1 MDFYL
6 LFPWSKCWIFHIP
19 PTCKTELNKA
29 FSLTWNISQNVK
41 KNDCRFFLTI
51 LHPFHPF
58 LLLCTSIL
66 MKKKSKKKK
75 KVVILECWNR
85 TVLFHLNPLLCL
97 LCAEIITSLW
107 YSGNI
112 FSEHTIHQELRYSL
126 LFTVCTCQNLPIIPY
141 IQLLIHMFLKLS
153 EVIRQENLFFFLF
166 KC

>member
-1 MDFYL
+1 MLNIPYSSYL
-6 LFPWSKCWIFHIP
+6 QNRTEQSLQFDLKYCTECEKKWLQIFPYHSS
-19 PTCKTELNKA
+19 
-29 FSLTWNISQNVK
+29 SLSSLSFIMYFNFNE
-41 KNDCRFFLTI
+41 
-51 LHPFHPF
+51 
-58 LLLCTSIL
+58 
-66 MKKKSKKKK
+66 KKKSKKKK